1 VLPYIERRRRTNK
14 QNNRRTKKRKRKR
27 KKHKTSKE
35 NVKNIHLITMRKTNI
50 IARKLKQKILKKE
63 QSIVMIQPSNKLS
76 QFMVKINKKSKK
88 STKAKT

>member
-1 VLPYIERRRRTNK
+1 
-14 QNNRRTKKRKRKR
+14 
-27 KKHKTSKE
+27 
-35 NVKNIHLITMRKTNI
+35 MRKTNN

-88 STKAKT
+88 STKAKA